1 MPGSLCNVH
10 KGHTT
15 RPRMWLCPPNPGSE
29 QQIMVSIAKP
39 PLENIAW
46 LCVMAA
52 CNILAPHRI
61 PKNKCIS
68 PRWPM
73 NQRAMHHHDKL
84 EDTWHA
90 ANIRWHTHSHVSRVR
105 SLNEQA
111 LQCVCGTGKTPTCH
125 SNWWVCGPP
134 AGCPSRVHNA
144 RTAST
149 PEPCLDRVASP
160 ASTWATAAPSDT
172 EPLACPISS
181 SRKVGVNFVRA
192 VAMTT
197 FLSKPGVNPLPEIRP
212 ATRPSPSP
220 TFAMSNLAMSRS
232 NSCHIC
238 SMQPHLPFHVQRE
251 FLLPW

>member
-15 RPRMWLCPPNPGSE
+15 MPRMWLCPPNPGSE
-29 QQIMVSIAKP
+29 QQIMASIAKP

-61 PKNKCIS
+61 PKNKCMS

-105 SLNEQA
+105 NLNEQA
-111 LQCVCGTGKTPTCH
+111 LQCVCVVQVRRQLKLVKGVPDHRLEDSPLSQPG
-125 SNWWVCGPP
+125 GP
-134 AGCPSRVHNA
+134 
-144 RTAST
+144 
-149 PEPCLDRVASP
+149 
-160 ASTWATAAPSDT
+160 W
-172 EPLACPISS
+172 
-181 SRKVGVNFVRA
+181 
-192 VAMTT
+192 
-197 FLSKPGVNPLPEIRP
+197 
-212 ATRPSPSP
+212 
-220 TFAMSNLAMSRS
+220 
-232 NSCHIC
+232 
-238 SMQPHLPFHVQRE
+238 
-251 FLLPW
+251 

>member
-1 MPGSLCNVH
+1 
-10 KGHTT
+10 
-15 RPRMWLCPPNPGSE
+15 
-29 QQIMVSIAKP
+29 
-39 PLENIAW
+39 
-46 LCVMAA
+46 MAA
-52 CNILAPHRI
+52 CNKLAPHRI

-149 PEPCLDRVASP
+149 PEPLTSLGGLPKWIDPDLDGEVVQMKPFGSKSAIVLEWCTRALAKWP
-160 ASTWATAAPSDT
+160 AGRLATLQAK
-172 EPLACPISS
+172 LALWELA
-181 SRKVGVNFVRA
+181 RW
-192 VAMTT
+192 
-197 FLSKPGVNPLPEIRP
+197 
-212 ATRPSPSP
+212 P
-220 TFAMSNLAMSRS
+220 TG
-232 NSCHIC
+232 
-238 SMQPHLPFHVQRE
+238 
-251 FLLPW
+251 W

>member
-1 MPGSLCNVH
+1 
-10 KGHTT
+10 
-15 RPRMWLCPPNPGSE
+15 
-29 QQIMVSIAKP
+29 
-39 PLENIAW
+39 
-46 LCVMAA
+46 
-52 CNILAPHRI
+52 
-61 PKNKCIS
+61 
-68 PRWPM
+68 
-73 NQRAMHHHDKL
+73 MHHHDKL

-181 SRKVGVNFVRA
+181 SRKVGVNLVRA
-192 VAMTT
+192 VAMSTFSTT
-197 FLSKPGVNPLPEIRP
+197 LHS
-212 ATRPSPSP
+212 
-220 TFAMSNLAMSRS
+220 LAMSKS
-232 NSCHIC
+232 GSGLSALSC
-238 SMQPHLPFHVQRE
+238 QPCFSRASYTRAKWNDSVFVSSTSLMNLSKKGIPSANVKFSQATAAGKYLAMNVAAYCIGVLNHLDCWKALFRAK
-251 FLLPW
+251 FNKRRKDLFC